1 MLFAKLCKNIKKNK
15 TLSWSILIYIKL
27 VDNSSIRKELFNFYS
42 KESRLYKN
50 DNIKEIRTFML
61 APMVICYVYKSDKS
75 NYYNNVELILNN
87 INTKFSNLYRNTK
100 IMYNSLEKNIKIKSR
115 IASKSD
121 NIKEYRNN
129 IITTAVCISANV
141 LKSLSTVVVI
151 SKDSIK
157 NIKIADRYIS
167 RYLECAVNQ
176 YSLNKEE
183 LEYKHFYKWKKISIC
198 KLLDNINNK
207 NKDYILVNEYYS
219 LV

>member
-1 MLFAKLCKNIKKNK
+1 
-15 TLSWSILIYIKL
+15 
-27 VDNSSIRKELFNFYS
+27 
-42 KESRLYKN
+42 
-50 DNIKEIRTFML
+50 
-61 APMVICYVYKSDKS
+61 
-75 NYYNNVELILNN
+75 
-87 INTKFSNLYRNTK
+87 
-100 IMYNSLEKNIKIKSR
+100 MYNSLEKNIKIKSR